1 MIFIG
6 FGIAIILLQLLS
18 QVSAY
23 RALIPADPGKLQLS
37 LSLFLF
43 LPLYLFLYLSLFV
56 QWIPASAS
64 IAAMSWSWASTTASL
79 PVNVSLAMRMAPYL
93 SRGESGQGNTNTH
106 THTHKFLKCFALITQ
121 NVDVDVDVAVA
132 FFLRRFS
139 KLRKTYYSNLWVKNH
154 TSLGEWGEGGKEL
167 LLSLLNTKTL
177 CQPLTQLELTR
188 SVHRDGNLHLLYL
201 WLLD

>member
-6 FGIAIILLQLLS
+6 FGIAIILLQLLA

-37 LSLFLF
+37 LF
-43 LPLYLFLYLSLFV
+43 LPLYLCLYLSLFV

-79 PVNVSLAMRMAPYL
+79 PVSVSLAMRMAPYL

-106 THTHKFLKCFALITQ
+106 THTHKYLKCFALITQ
-121 NVDVDVDVAVA
+121 NVDVDVAVA

-154 TSLGEWGEGGKEL
+154 TSLGGKGALPEL